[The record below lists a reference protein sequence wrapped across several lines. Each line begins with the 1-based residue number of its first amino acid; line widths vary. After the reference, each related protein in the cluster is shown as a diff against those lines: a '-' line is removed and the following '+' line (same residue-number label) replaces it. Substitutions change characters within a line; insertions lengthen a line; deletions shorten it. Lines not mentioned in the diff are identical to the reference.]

1 MAFPRTGGVGVG
13 PTVECLEGGRLADA
27 LETAAEGR
35 GLARELA
42 IRLLPEAPWPRLDNL
57 RETTEARGFLLRQR
71 LPVYAEFIFD
81 RPGHLPAEI
90 SDRIR
95 SAVRSDALVPTAR
108 EGARIS

>member
-1 MAFPRTGGVGVG
+1 MGF
-13 PTVECLEGGRLADA
+13 TVECLEGGRLADA
-27 LETAAEGR
+27 LETTAEGR

-42 IRLLPEAPWPRLDNL
+42 IRLEAPWPRLDKL

-71 LPVYAEFIFD
+71 LPVYPEFIFD
-81 RPGHLPAEI
+81 RSGHLPAEI

-95 SAVRSDALVPTAR
+95 FAMGSDGLVPTAR